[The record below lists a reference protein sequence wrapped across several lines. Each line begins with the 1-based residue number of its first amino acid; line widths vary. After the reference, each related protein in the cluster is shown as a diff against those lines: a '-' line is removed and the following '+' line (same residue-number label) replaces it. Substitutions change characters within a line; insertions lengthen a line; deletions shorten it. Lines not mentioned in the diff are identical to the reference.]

1 MAARAAPEE
10 WLVRLLSA
18 AIIIFFQAYV
28 VAPLIPWLAGAFQTT
43 EQTLGLVVPAY
54 LIPHGVATL
63 FYGVLKPR
71 QKESWCGRRDLKPT
85 QSPAAR
91 IRHSMAKRWNQV
103 DDVPT
108 VRHPPADIPVSP
120 LP

>member
-10 WLVRLLSA
+10 RLVRLLLGSD
-18 AIIIFFQAYV
+18 FLFQGYM
-28 VAPLIPWLAGAFQTT
+28 VAPLIPRLAGAFQTT
-43 EQTLGLVVPAY
+43 EQTLGLIVTAY
-54 LIPHGVATL
+54 LIPYGVATL
-63 FYGVLKPR
+63 FYVVLKR
-71 QKESWCGRRDLKPT
+71 GQKESWCGRRDLKPT
-85 QSPAAR
+85 RSPAAR

-103 DDVPT
+103 NNAPT